1 MDITKIP
8 HHVAIIMDGNGR
20 WAKSQGKPRIEGHYQ
35 GVASVRTA
43 IQVALDT
50 NIKYLTIYAFSKENW
65 GRPKDEVDGLMELF
79 CKTIALEIPNLCEQG
94 VCVRFLGSRKK
105 LNPEVLES
113 IALSERETQNNNRLF
128 LNVALNYSGR
138 AELTEAVKQ
147 IVADTEKGLVKLS
160 EIDENTVSSHLYTH
174 GIPDPDLL
182 IRTSGEYRISN
193 FLLWQSAYSEFYF
206 TEKYWP
212 DFTKE
217 EFLKALEHYS
227 TRKRRYGLT
236 DEQK

>member
-8 HHVAIIMDGNGR
+8 RHVAIIMDGNGR

-50 NIKYLTIYAFSKENW
+50 NIKYLTIYAFSKQNW

-79 CKTIALEIPNLCEQG
+79 CKTIALEIPNLYEQG
-94 VCVRFLGSRKK
+94 VCVRFLGSRKE

>member
-94 VCVRFLGSRKK
+94 VCVRFLGSRKE

-160 EIDENTVSSHLYTH
+160 EIDENTVASHLYSH

>member
-94 VCVRFLGSRKK
+94 VCVRFLGSRKE

-160 EIDENTVSSHLYTH
+160 EIDENTVASHLYSH
-174 GIPDPDLL
+174 GTPDPDLL